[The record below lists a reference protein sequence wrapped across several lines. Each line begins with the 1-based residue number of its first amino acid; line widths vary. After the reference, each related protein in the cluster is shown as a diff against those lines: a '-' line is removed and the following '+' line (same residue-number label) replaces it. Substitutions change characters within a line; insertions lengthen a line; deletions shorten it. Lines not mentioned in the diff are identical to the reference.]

1 MKLDNTM
8 VIVANLGEL
17 KEYHVQKHEAI
28 VGNDLK
34 ISYAL
39 GLHHAMDYIDAHKK
53 VEEVVSDS
61 AGRFGN
67 SIGEEHNLENERK
80 RRSVEDVANDINTI
94 IAKEKPKQLFLAFP
108 QELNAQL
115 MELLSSDTKAIL
127 KKNITSDLVKTN
139 KEKLLSYFE

>member
-8 VIVANLGEL
+8 IIVANLGEL
-17 KEYHVQKHEAI
+17 KEYHVKKHEAI

-34 ISYAL
+34 VSYAPE
-39 GLHHAMDYIDAHKK
+39 LHHAMDYIEAHKK
-53 VEEVVSDS
+53 LQDVVTDS

-80 RRSVEDVANDINTI
+80 RRSIEDVANDINAI
-94 IAKEKPKQLFLAFP
+94 IEKEKPKKLFLAFP

-115 MELLSSDTKAIL
+115 IEALSAETKNVLI
-127 KKNITSDLVKTN
+127 KNVTSDLVKTN

>member
-17 KEYHVQKHEAI
+17 KEYHIQKHEAI

-80 RRSVEDVANDINTI
+80 RRSVEDVANDINAI

>member
-34 ISYAL
+34 VSYAL

-80 RRSVEDVANDINTI
+80 RRSVEDVANDINAI

>member
-80 RRSVEDVANDINTI
+80 RRSVEDVANDINAI